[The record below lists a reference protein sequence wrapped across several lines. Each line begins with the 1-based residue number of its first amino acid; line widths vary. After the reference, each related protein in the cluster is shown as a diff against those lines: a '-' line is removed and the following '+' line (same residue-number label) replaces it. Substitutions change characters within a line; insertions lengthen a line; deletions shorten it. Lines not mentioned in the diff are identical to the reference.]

1 MKHFY
6 FFTNRVV
13 KSFRG
18 LVLAALVVFGTA
30 SSYAATI
37 TITQASSGIVSGSYD
52 SGTERTWTQTVGFGA
67 KAVMKQSGQAALQF
81 QASNGVIYNTG
92 ALPGNI
98 TSIAVT
104 QTGTARACTVY
115 GGTARLVNSTAANY
129 TVTGGTSM
137 GTTSGTPSTV
147 NFSGSY
153 TFFAIKVPSSAT
165 YITQIV
171 ITYADGPTITTSPTS
186 LSGFTYVQGS
196 GPSATQ
202 TFTVSGANLTANIS
216 LAAPTNYEIS
226 LSSGSGYTTS
236 LT

>member
-1 MKHFY
+1 M
-6 FFTNRVV
+6 
-13 KSFRG
+13 
-18 LVLAALVVFGTA
+18 LAAFVVFGTA
-30 SSYAATI
+30 SAFAGTI
-37 TITQASSGIVSGSYD
+37 TITQASSGITSGSY
-52 SGTERTWTQTVGFGA
+52 STAEVAWTQSTVGFGA

-115 GGTARLVNSTAANY
+115 GGTARLVNSTTANY

-171 ITYADGPTITTSPTS
+171 ITYADGPTITERHEVRVEQLPAEGTVMVMDAVGRTI
-186 LSGFTYVQGS
+186 
-196 GPSATQ
+196 ATRTLTGADNM
-202 TFTVSGANLTANIS
+202 TFELPVDGVYTITVMTPAR
-216 LAAPTNYEIS
+216 NYTLKTVIR
-226 LSSGSGYTTS
+226 
-236 LT
+236 